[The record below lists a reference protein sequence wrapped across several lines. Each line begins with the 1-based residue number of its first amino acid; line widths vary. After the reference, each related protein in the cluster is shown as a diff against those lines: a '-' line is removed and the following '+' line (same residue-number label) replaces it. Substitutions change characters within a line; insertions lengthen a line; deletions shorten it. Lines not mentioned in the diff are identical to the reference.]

1 MALYLCAVIG
11 NWSLTGGWGLPIVTG
26 ECEHHS
32 FKLHLCSLYK
42 LEQISAEEFECKTV
56 LHPAKYSI
64 ASQFGCTSSCDIQL
78 SETDWTGG
86 VVWHVDEMKV
96 FFHHLV
102 TLTSRGKNQQELFD
116 CFDPVLYL
124 IEASFFFQ

>member
-1 MALYLCAVIG
+1 M
-11 NWSLTGGWGLPIVTG
+11 SGGWGLPIVTS
-26 ECEHHS
+26 ECERHF
-32 FKLHLCSLYK
+32 FKFYLFSLYK

-56 LHPAKYSI
+56 LHPAKYPI
-64 ASQFGCTSSCDIQL
+64 ASQFGWTSSCGIQS

-102 TLTSRGKNQQELFD
+102 NLTSRGKNQQELFD
-116 CFDPVLYL
+116 CFDPVFYL
-124 IEASFFFQ
+124 TEASFFFQ